1 MDLVVDMV
9 VGLDPDLVL
18 DLDPDIVS
26 VFDLVADF
34 IPDLEPHLVFFC
46 NGGLVIYVHWGFLT

>member
-1 MDLVVDMV
+1 MV

-46 NGGLVIYVHWGFLT
+46 NLMAMAGDLVINVHCGFLT